1 MLIRS
6 KAPLRIG
13 FAGGGTD
20 VSPFSDIYG
29 GNILN
34 TTINMYAHATIEPTD
49 DGMVTIEDIGIKE
62 KMQFKSA
69 RQLEIDGSKLD
80 LLKGVYNRIIR
91 DYVKVPLSLKLT
103 VHVDV
108 PPGSGLGS
116 SSTLVVATLAAF
128 AEWFKLPLGEYNIA
142 HMAYEIERKDLN
154 MVGGKQD
161 QYAAAFGGFNFMEF
175 YGNDKVIVNP
185 LRIKKEYVSELESSI
200 LLYHTGTSRLSHT
213 IIEEEMK
220 NVTEKREKPIDAMR
234 KLKEEAVL
242 MKEALLKGELHKIG
256 EILGYGWQHK
266 KLMAEGVS
274 NKAID
279 EIYDAA
285 IKAGATGGKISGA
298 GGGGFMI
305 FYCPGTSRYSVS
317 RALAKFGGRFE
328 RFNFVEEGV
337 IAWKA

>member
-34 TTINMYAHATIEPTD
+34 ATVNMYAHATIEPTD
-49 DGMVTIEDIGIKE
+49 DGMVVIEDTGINE
-62 KMQFKSA
+62 RLQVRSA
-69 RQLEIDGSKLD
+69 KQLEIDGGRLD

-91 DYVKVPLSLKLT
+91 DYAKEPLSLKLT

-128 AEWFKLPLGEYNIA
+128 AELLNLPLGEYNIA
-142 HMAYEIERKDLN
+142 HLAYEIERKDLK

-175 YGNDKVIVNP
+175 YGSDKVIVNP
-185 LRIKKEYVSELESSI
+185 LKIKKECISELESSI

-213 IIEEEMK
+213 IIEEQIA
-220 NVTEKREKPIDAMR
+220 NVTGKKEKPIDAMH
-234 KLKEEAVL
+234 KLKEQAIQ
-242 MKEALLKGELHKIG
+242 MKEALLKGELYRMG
-256 EILGYGWQHK
+256 EILNYGWQHK
-266 KLMAEGVS
+266 KLAAGGIS
-274 NKAID
+274 NKMID
-279 EIYDAA
+279 DIYDAA
-285 IKAGATGGKISGA
+285 LKAGVTGGKISGA
-298 GGGGFMI
+298 GGGGYMI
-305 FYCPGTSRYSVS
+305 FYCPGTSGYCVK

-328 RFNFVEEGV
+328 RFNFVEEGAV
-337 IAWKA
+337 VWKA